1 MMLSQQLVFASLI
14 WSLAAALS
22 CAFICSPIGPLP
34 QFKSLSLSHQHRRR
48 RPLASALCMSN
59 DDNIDSR
66 GSGTDEE
73 GADLAA
79 QFFQAMKDRN
89 ISFEGDEVDFADME
103 DDEFESTDSSYSA
116 TGDMDDG
123 DDAILREYDVSMTG
137 EGASLTNEQ
146 IYDEMKDR
154 VFESAGAFVELT
166 KGVAEEGDYDDSSAA
181 MVYTPPVKVPDSGL
195 TAGEVVEL
203 GKCICYMCCCVC
215 CIVMFSLQH

>member
-1 MMLSQQLVFASLI
+1 MMVTKHSFALLI
-14 WSLAAALS
+14 SSLAAAPS
-22 CAFICSPIGPLP
+22 SAFISPNAPLT
-34 QFKSLSLSHQHRRR
+34 QIKSVSSLNHHHR
-48 RPLASALCMSN
+48 RPLPSTFSLCMNTGGDKS
-59 DDNIDSR
+59 
-66 GSGTDEE
+66 TDEE

-89 ISFEGDEVDFADME
+89 ISFDGDEVEYADEE
-103 DDEFESTDSSYSA
+103 DDEFVDEAYDPSSSASVPPGDLDDS
-116 TGDMDDG
+116 DDS

-166 KGVAEEGDYDDSSAA
+166 KGVNEDGDYDDSSSSK
-181 MVYTPPVKVPDSGL
+181 VYNPPQKVPDSGL

-203 GKCICYMCCCVC
+203 GECT
-215 CIVMFSLQH
+215 